1 MDPRGK
7 TTGTPGRIAHRSL
20 ASLLVVLVLA
30 ASLSLVMGAQ
40 GQLQVSA
47 TGATRIMAAGDSNT
61 LGVGTPEFGGYR
73 VSLSQILSSRGFAF
87 DMVGT
92 QWNGPA
98 ELPDKAH
105 EGYGGYTIDDLAG
118 IMPDK
123 LTLNPPDVVLLMI
136 GSNDV
141 TKGVDLPNAPTRLGH
156 LLDLIL
162 ARPSVQR
169 VILSTIP
176 PFNLDWP
183 EGQQAIRDYN
193 AALPGVVSGR
203 SNVTLVDVYPQID
216 PATDMADGVH
226 LNPSGAAKLGALFA
240 DAVLG
245 APPPPPPP
253 PGPIGTTLTLTTS
266 QNPSEI
272 NETVTVSGRLLDAS
286 GAGVVGRTVQLEWS
300 SDQVTWYPE
309 GQIGQ
314 FPATDANGAFAG
326 TMAFRP
332 NTPRSEYI
340 RAWFAGD
347 ATYAASSSPIV
358 TQTVVAPPTSPPTD
372 PTPPQVSA
380 TMSGIPGAN
389 GWFVSP
395 VTVTLTV
402 TGGTTPTIRYRIDDT
417 PWTSY
422 RVPFQ
427 VPEGRHMVQYQG
439 VDGNGSFG
447 PSKTEYFD
455 IDETAPIVAANARDL
470 VLAPEAPLTWTGS
483 DALSGIAGYA
493 VSVDGGSFRMIGAQ
507 PRVDGPWAA
516 GSHSVIV
523 KADDEAGNVA
533 TTTITFHVD
542 ASTPPTKPAPEPA
555 PSLNTLTEG
564 PVLAMFAI
572 ALAGAGGLLYGPARR
587 GRTAAGKG
595 RKPIRKNSTPSRRL
609 FDDPDDDTDSLL

>member
-1 MDPRGK
+1 MYLRGR
-7 TTGTPGRIAHRSL
+7 TTGTPSPIAHCSL
-20 ASLLVVLVLA
+20 ASLLVGLVLA
-30 ASLSLVMGAQ
+30 ASLSLVVGAQ
-40 GQLQVSA
+40 GQLHVSA

-73 VSLSQILSSRGFAF
+73 VSLSQILSGRGFAF

-98 ELPDKAH
+98 ELADKAH

-141 TKGVDLPNAPTRLGH
+141 TKSVDMPNAPTRLGH
-156 LLDLIL
+156 LLDMIL

-193 AALPGVVSGR
+193 AALPGVVGGR
-203 SNVTLVDVYPQID
+203 SKVTLIDGYSQID

-245 APPPPPPP
+245 APPPPPPTSS
-253 PGPIGTTLTLTTS
+253 TTLMLTIS
-266 QNPSEI
+266 KNPSAI
-272 NETVTVSGRLLDAS
+272 NETVTVSGRLVDESAS
-286 GAGVVGRTVQLEWS
+286 GVAGRTVLLEWS
-300 SDQVTWYPE
+300 ADQVTWYPE
-309 GQIGQ
+309 EQIGQ
-314 FPATDANGAFAG
+314 FSPTDSNGAFAG

-332 NTPRSEYI
+332 NAPRNEYI
-340 RAWFAGD
+340 RARFAGD
-347 ATYAASSSPIV
+347 STYGASLSS
-358 TQTVVAPPTSPPTD
+358 VVAQSVVAANAPPGD
-372 PTPPQVSA
+372 PGLPQVASTVTGTA
-380 TMSGIPGAN
+380 GAN

-402 TGGTTPTIRYRIDDT
+402 TGGTSPTIRYRIDDA

-427 VPEGRHMVQYQG
+427 IPEGRHTVQYQG
-439 VDGNGSFG
+439 VDGNGAFG
-447 PSKTEYFD
+447 QSKNEYFD
-455 IDETAPIVAANARDL
+455 IDETAPIVAANAGDL

-483 DALSGIAGYA
+483 DALSGMAGYA

-507 PRVDGPWAA
+507 PRVDGPWTA

-523 KADDEAGNVA
+523 KGDDEAGNMA
-533 TTTITFHVD
+533 TTTITFRVD
-542 ASTPPTKPAPEPA
+542 ASKPPTKTAPEPA
-555 PSLNTLTEG
+555 PSLSTLTEG
-564 PVLAMFAI
+564 PVLAMVAI
-572 ALAGAGGLLYGPARR
+572 GLAGAGGLLYGPARR
-587 GRTAAGKG
+587 GRMAAGKG
-595 RKPIRKNSTPSRRL
+595 RKPIRKDSTSSRRS

>member
-1 MDPRGK
+1 MYPRGK
-7 TTGTPGRIAHRSL
+7 TTGTASRIAHQSL
-20 ASLLVVLVLA
+20 AGLLVSLVLA
-30 ASLSLVMGAQ
+30 ASLSLVIGAQ
-40 GQLQVSA
+40 GQLHFSA

-73 VSLSQILSSRGFAF
+73 VSLSQILSGRGFAF

-98 ELPDKAH
+98 ELADKAH

-156 LLDLIL
+156 LLDMIL
-162 ARPSVQR
+162 AAPPVQR
-169 VILSTIP
+169 VIVSTIP

-183 EGQQAIRDYN
+183 AGQQAIRDFN
-193 AALPGVVSGR
+193 AALPGVVGGR
-203 SNVTLVDVYPQID
+203 RNVTMVDLYPQID

-226 LNPSGAAKLGALFA
+226 LNPNGAAKLGALFA

-245 APPPPPPP
+245 VPLPPPPTVR
-253 PGPIGTTLTLTTS
+253 TTLTLTTS
-266 QNPSEI
+266 KNPSTI

-300 SDQVTWYPE
+300 ADQITWYPE
-309 GQIGQ
+309 EQIGQ
-314 FPATDANGAFAG
+314 FPATDGNGGFSG

-332 NTPRSEYI
+332 NAPRDEYI
-340 RAWFAGD
+340 RARFAGD
-347 ATYAASSSPIV
+347 STYGASLSSVV
-358 TQTVVAPPTSPPTD
+358 TQSVVPANGPPGD
-372 PTPPQVSA
+372 PSLPQVASTA
-380 TMSGIPGAN
+380 AGTAGAN

-402 TGGTTPTIRYRIDDT
+402 TGGTSPTIRYRIDDT

-427 VPEGRHMVQYQG
+427 IPEGRHMVQYQG

-447 PSKTEYFD
+447 QSKNEYFD
-455 IDETAPIVAANARDL
+455 IDETAPIVAANAGDL

-493 VSVDGGSFRMIGAQ
+493 VSVDGGPFRMIGAQ

-523 KADDEAGNVA
+523 KADDEAGNLA
-533 TTTITFHVD
+533 TTTITFRVD
-542 ASTPPTKPAPEPA
+542 ASKPPTKPAPEPA
-555 PSLNTLTEG
+555 PSLSTRTEG
-564 PVLAMFAI
+564 PVLVIFAM

-587 GRTAAGKG
+587 GRTAVGKG
-595 RKPIRKNSTPSRRL
+595 RKPIRKNSRSSRRS